1 VSPDIQHG
9 LVQFR
14 KSALPY
20 DKGLRCRRGVFGTI
34 YWLVE
39 NPEQVN
45 ELFPWDA
52 EIRYSIR
59 KWGSDFVDYAY
70 AHAESPT
77 KGVGVL
83 DDLAQ
88 DLRLELLE
96 HESRGDD
103 VPRFSDK
110 GALHPNVVQVCKN
123 FIMDEWAKIT
133 IESPAKERLPFTSI
147 HRIRNWEQRE
157 NSDGEIPEYLR
168 NDGVGSLDDP
178 IAGENDGGAGWD
190 ENAEGNSAGQ
200 RAIEGPQDEATGV
213 DSIADGVIT
222 RRNANE
228 DTMVD
233 LLQEGANEVLLERA
247 MPVLSDRE
255 RYAVDGWFGRHN
267 SKITRKEVARKL
279 GIKQSSVKKIVQRA
293 MKKVVSEMARQQ
305 DTEQRSYGW
314 AATLPTSFSE
324 VRHAAQLKV
333 WGDLHITRES
343 YLAQLELREKYRK
356 LAIARPDLA
365 WMRMDGVDETGAW
378 LEPRLTE
385 FHDTYVLRWKT
396 VGHFTVPIAA
406 PDEDDLEPIGK
417 NTISKRD
424 LFWTVEQRETQEA
437 LEEARERAQRGG
449 IAYTLESTWEKDV
462 KLIGGFPTWHFC
474 GNPECPYDVILVGRR
489 QRIFLGGRGKVR
501 GVYVPCPLCSL
512 FAARELAKTCPLCIT
527 QTKLNT
533 LCEGCFQD
541 ALPAEMERRRGKRV
555 QAMPSNNGR
564 PCWFVDLR
572 TDQDAEIGL
581 AHLEDHEAANG
592 RVIIATDPIALPA
605 IVLEEPVEVLVP
617 AAGNGAAHVY
627 AEKREAPAHLAGMT
641 PEEYLER
648 QKIIR
653 RQRR

>member
-70 AHAESPT
+70 AHAKSPT
-77 KGVGVL
+77 KGADIL

-110 GALHPNVVQVCKN
+110 GALHPNVVQTCKN
-123 FIMDEWAKIT
+123 FILDEWAKIT
-133 IESPAKERLPFTSI
+133 IETPAKERLPFTSI
-147 HRIRNWEQRE
+147 HRIRNWERRE

-178 IAGENDGGAGWD
+178 VAGENDGGAGWD

-200 RAIEGPQDEATGV
+200 RAIEGPQDDATGV
-213 DSIADGVIT
+213 DSIADGIPT

-228 DTMVD
+228 DATLD
-233 LLQEGANEVLLERA
+233 LLEEGSNEVLLERA
-247 MPVLSDRE
+247 VAVLSDRE
-255 RYAVDGWFGRHN
+255 RYAVDRWFGRHN

-293 MKKVVSEMARQQ
+293 MKKVVREMARQQ

-314 AATLPTSFSE
+314 AATLPAGFSE
-324 VRHAAQLKV
+324 VRHAARLKV

-365 WMRMDGVDETGAW
+365 WMRIDGVDETGAW
-378 LEPRLTE
+378 LEPRSTE
-385 FHDTYVLRWKT
+385 LHDTYVLRWKT

-424 LFWTVEQRETQEA
+424 LFWTVEQREAQEA
-437 LEEARERAQRGG
+437 LEESRENVQHGG
-449 IAYTLESTWEKDV
+449 IGYTLESRWEKDV
-462 KLIGGFPTWHFC
+462 KLIGSFPTWRFC

-489 QRIFLGGRGKVR
+489 RRIFLGGREKVR

-512 FAARELAKTCPLCIT
+512 FVARELAKTCPLCIT

-533 LCEGCFQD
+533 LCESCFQD

-555 QAMPSNNGR
+555 HAMPSKNGQ

-581 AHLEDHEAANG
+581 AHLEDHGDANG
-592 RVIIATDPIALPA
+592 RVIIATDPITLPA
-605 IVLEEPVEVLVP
+605 IVLEDPVEVLVP
-617 AAGNGAAHVY
+617 AADNGAGHVY

-653 RQRR
+653 RQR